1 VDLQPQLATAED
13 VGVDLAYGGERALP
27 FLLGHP
33 EAVREAFRLTVPHHK
48 LSRLVH

>member
-27 FLLGHP
+27 FLLGHR
-33 EAVREAFRLTVPHHK
+33 EAVSQAFRPAVPHQK
-48 LSRLVH
+48 LWRLVH